1 MSLTLD
7 NVVGK
12 TCLIGLSY
20 FDKKGEQLKQSMLG
34 GIVKSV
40 DKEMGIT
47 IELAQAS
54 ADNKKA
60 KKGDKIPEFLIPSTL
75 TCWFVAPKGD
85 FHTSTDSVK
94 IVNPDYLV
102 TWDIHQTQDSGSIE
116 DGQQQWWEWVPRTVE
131 PQVG

>member
-12 TCLIGLSY
+12 SCLIGLSY
-20 FDKKGEQLKQSMLG
+20 FDKQGEMLKQSMLG

-54 ADNKKA
+54 SENKKHEKA
-60 KKGDKIPEFLIPSTL
+60 ADFLIPSIL
-75 TCWFVAPKGD
+75 TCWFVAPKGE
-85 FHTSTDSVK
+85 FHTSTDGVK
-94 IVNPDYLV
+94 LVNPDYLV
-102 TWDIHQTQDSGSIE
+102 TWDIHQSKDKGEVSEGE
-116 DGQQQWWEWVPRTVE
+116 QQWWEWVPRTAE
-131 PQVG
+131 PQVDK